1 MNNKNPLISL
11 LVIETHILVT
21 PQQMADPFVVMVGN
35 F

>member
-1 MNNKNPLISL
+1 MNDKNPLISS

-21 PQQMADPFVVMVGN
+21 PQQMADPFVVMTEN